1 MNANTVAGDLS
12 GTAAIVTGSARN
24 IGRAIALELA
34 KAGAMVAINA
44 KNSADAAKAVADEI
58 TSAGGRAIVH
68 LADVTDADQVEGM
81 VDAAVQAFGRLD
93 ILVNNVAVRK
103 AGPVTETS
111 FEDWRAVLASI
122 LDAAFLCIKASVP
135 HLAKHGRGAIV
146 NIGGVGGH
154 AGVANRCHV
163 AAAKAGLAGMAGS
176 LAVELAPQGITV
188 NCVSPGYIHTT
199 RAEGH
204 IPAHFAERPV
214 PLGRPGEPE
223 EIAAM
228 IRFLSGP
235 GGRFITGETIHI
247 NGGWYVSIA

>member
-1 MNANTVAGDLS
+1 MNTNSQS
-12 GTAAIVTGSARN
+12 GELKGAAAIVTGSSRN
-24 IGRAIALELA
+24 IGRAIALALA
-34 KAGAMVAINA
+34 QAGAAVLINA
-44 KNSADAAKAVADEI
+44 RTSADAAKAVVGEI
-58 TSAGGRAIVH
+58 ESAGGRAIAH
-68 LADVTDADQVEGM
+68 LADVTDPQQVEGM
-81 VDAAVQAFGRLD
+81 VDAAVRAFGRLD

-111 FEDWRAVLASI
+111 FEDWRAVLASV

-135 HLAKHGRGAIV
+135 HLAKHGRGTIV
-146 NIGGVGGH
+146 NIGGVSGH

-188 NCVSPGYIHTT
+188 NCVSPGYIRTA

-235 GGRFITGETIHI
+235 GGRFISGETIHM
-247 NGGWYVSIA
+247 NGAWYVTIA